1 MPSRVTVLA
10 ASAAATL
17 AGAALLG
24 AGLAPAQ
31 PAMPKP
37 VQDYKAAPAGTY
49 ALDVRHTGLVARIP
63 HLGFSY
69 SIFRFQDVSGKLAW
83 DPANPAANKLDVTV
97 DPKSIAT
104 SATPGF
110 SDELAGAQF
119 LNVAKF
125 PTATFTSKAFH
136 VTDATHGKVDGD
148 LTIMGVTRPATFD
161 VTLVGAGPGFRG
173 PVLGVTARTDVD
185 PTGFG
190 LPPFIKGPIQ
200 LFIDTEFDK
209 QAG

>member
-1 MPSRVTVLA
+1 MPSKSTVLA
-10 ASAAATL
+10 LGAAIG
-17 AGAALLG
+17 AGAALSF

-37 VQDYKAAPAGTY
+37 VQDYHAAPAGSYTV
-49 ALDVRHTGLVARIP
+49 DVHHTGLVARIP
-63 HLGFSY
+63 HMGFSY

-83 DPANPAANKLDVTV
+83 DPANPGADKLEVTV
-97 DPKSIAT
+97 DPKSITT
-104 SATPGF
+104 SQTPGF

-136 VTDATHGKVDGD
+136 AVDATHGKVEGD

-161 VTLVGAGPGFRG
+161 VTLVGAGQGFRS
-173 PVLGVTARTDVD
+173 PVIGVTARTEVD
-185 PTGFG
+185 MTGLG
-190 LPPFIKGPIQ
+190 LPALLKGPVELI
-200 LFIDTEFDK
+200 IDTEFDK
-209 QAG
+209 AG

>member
-10 ASAAATL
+10 AGVAAALT
-17 AGAALLG
+17 GAALMS

-37 VQDYKAAPAGTY
+37 VQDYKAAPAGSY
-49 ALDVRHTGLVARIP
+49 ALDVHHTGLIARIP

-69 SIFRFQDVSGKLAW
+69 SIFRFQDVTGKLAW

-97 DPKSIAT
+97 DPKSITT

-110 SDELAGAQF
+110 TDELTGDKF

-173 PVLGVTARTDVD
+173 PVMGVTARTDVD

-200 LFIDTEFDK
+200 LTIDTEFDK